1 MKSKSRLSNDAS
13 HEAGGRGAR
22 AFPTDQ
28 EIEFFQGQLNQEKI

>member
-13 HEAGGRGAR
+13 NEAGGRGSR

-28 EIEFFQGQLNQEKI
+28 EIEFFQG